1 MVEVVEVGDR
11 DDRGR
16 RQFSMSQITM
26 AWRSS
31 DDGGDGE
38 NDAPKHDVRRR
49 PFIIYICMYEW
60 NTPL

>member
-1 MVEVVEVGDR
+1 MVEVGDR

-31 DDGGDGE
+31 E
-38 NDAPKHDVRRR
+38 EDAPKHDVRRR
-49 PFIIYICMYEW
+49 PFMIYVYE
-60 NTPL
+60 